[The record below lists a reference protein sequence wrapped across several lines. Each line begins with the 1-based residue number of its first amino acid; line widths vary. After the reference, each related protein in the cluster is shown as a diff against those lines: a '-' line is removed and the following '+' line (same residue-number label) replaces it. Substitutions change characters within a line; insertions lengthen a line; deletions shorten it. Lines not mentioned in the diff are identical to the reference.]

1 MWVLLNLTN
10 YRVGLWEQGS
20 LSELDTQLQEHPSIL
35 PADFNI
41 AESGELELSVQRSIY
56 EPDYQTLPR
65 EFDDQRV
72 PVAKLSSS
80 SGEPS
85 SPQVEQLLLSCI
97 FVEFD
102 HL

>member
-1 MWVLLNLTN
+1 M
-10 YRVGLWEQGS
+10 YFQGS

-41 AESGELELSVQRSIY
+41 TEAGELELNVQRSIY
-56 EPDYQTLPR
+56 DSDYQALSR

-85 SPQVEQLLLSCI
+85 PPQVLI
-97 FVEFD
+97 FNI
-102 HL
+102 